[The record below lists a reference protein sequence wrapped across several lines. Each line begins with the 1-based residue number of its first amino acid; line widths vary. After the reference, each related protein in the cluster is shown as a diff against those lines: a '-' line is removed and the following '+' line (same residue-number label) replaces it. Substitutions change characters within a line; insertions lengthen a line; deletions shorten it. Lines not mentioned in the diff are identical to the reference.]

1 MYLNFSI
8 NNVFT
13 WRVECVIPISRAIFG
28 SGVKFDSWHA
38 SHEICIACFLLIYSL
53 IIGHVELE
61 MIWTGQLV
69 RNVQPIAGPSAD
81 YLCVRRI
88 GCSDVGADQSQR
100 SVADRWPS
108 DAAQLVFAFVNLK
121 KKFFFKKK
129 RKKKRSGLSVS
140 LSMLMAGWLLPLTTG
155 YFLWWT
161 LPRTKIGT
169 PRGRRKSICFCFC
182 LARAPKYLRSFGKK
196 NKNKRAPFR

>member
-1 MYLNFSI
+1 MRSRDYWTANLVRDRSKSHHGGTCCVNLSQFSSSSLGMNLNFSI

-13 WRVECVIPISRAIFG
+13 WRVQCVIPISRAIFG

-88 GCSDVGADQSQR
+88 GCWDVGADQSQR

-121 KKFFFKKK
+121 KKFFLKKK
-129 RKKKRSGLSVS
+129 
-140 LSMLMAGWLLPLTTG
+140 
-155 YFLWWT
+155 
-161 LPRTKIGT
+161 
-169 PRGRRKSICFCFC
+169 GRRREVVYRSVWVCWWPADC
-182 LARAPKYLRSFGKK
+182 YL
-196 NKNKRAPFR
+196 